1 LEDEAM
7 GEDKVV
13 GAGGTPGGIG
23 QFFFGVLLAG
33 IGTYLVL
40 NQVQVT
46 SSWGHLWGYNTF
58 GLSIVPMLIGVGML
72 FYNGKS
78 VVGWVLTVL
87 GLGIILAGILM
98 NMDIYFRPTSLYN
111 TIFMLA
117 MMAAGFGLIARSLRS
132 SRKERD
138 VSQAD
143 GE

>member
-1 LEDEAM
+1 M
-7 GEDKVV
+7 GEEKFA

-23 QFFFGVLLAG
+23 QFFFGLLLAG

-46 SSWGHLWGYNTF
+46 TSWGHLWGYSTF
-58 GLSIVPMLIGVGML
+58 GLSVVPMLIGVGIL

-78 VVGWVLTVL
+78 AIGWILTVL

-111 TIFMLA
+111 TLFMLA
-117 MMAAGFGLIARSLRS
+117 MMAAGFGLIVRSFRPS
-132 SRKERD
+132 KRD
-138 VSQAD
+138 KD
-143 GE
+143 LT